1 MDLFRYIIRFLFKI
15 RWYLIILPMI
25 ALIVAW
31 FMTRHMERIFDTNT
45 TIYTSMITGYNIEG
59 GTGSAGGNAQTN
71 MANLMLIITTDN
83 TIHEVSL
90 RLFARCM
97 MYGNP
102 NKDNNYI
109 SAEHFRQLNASVPAD
124 VKALINR
131 NNESQ
136 TYANLKAYEKPSQD
150 NYLFGILNYH
160 PYFGINNITSRL
172 KVLQLEKSDII
183 DIGYSANDA
192 GIAYNTLDILNE
204 AFARQY
210 QQIRF
215 GETSNVIKYFEKE
228 VARLFRIL
236 SNAEDDL
243 IRYNISKKIIN
254 YEEQTKQL
262 TVLEAQQQNFRND
275 QLMNYTTSK
284 ALLDYLERQLGNRAQ
299 IIRSNQDFT
308 NQVRDISRLQSRISN
323 LRLMSSEGGSR
334 DTDAEAQEELAK
346 AQRELKA
353 ATSRVTELTKD
364 IEASTYS
371 TETGVKAND
380 MLNRWLEQLLLL
392 EKTKAEM
399 TATDIMRSDLEKQYL
414 FYAPIGATIDRKD
427 RHIAFIEGNYMEM
440 LKNLNAARMR
450 QRNLQMSTATLRVLN
465 PPMFPLSAQPTN
477 RLMILL
483 GAFMLTFIMTA
494 VWFFIIEL
502 LDRTLRD
509 RMRSERITQVPV
521 MGCYPKESNLRYR
534 RFNKTIAD
542 MAMKQLSKALL
553 PHFQEGQQNVLNLI
567 STDTGN
573 GKSFLAQELENYWIS
588 IGLQVRRLTYDEDFL
603 AEDSRFILARDIK
616 DLCPDILP
624 DEIAIIEY
632 PNLDDNSISPALLNM
647 GTVNLMVTRANRTWK
662 DVDQKAL
669 KEVQSMLTD
678 EHKNSLYMYL
688 TEASRYAVEEFVGQ
702 LPPYTK
708 FNNFV
713 YRISQLGLT
722 ATENEHAK

>member
-31 FMTRHMERIFDTNT
+31 FMTRHMERIYDTNT
-45 TIYTSMITGYNIEG
+45 TIYTGMITGYNIEG

-97 MYGNP
+97 MYGNV

-109 SAEHFRQLNASVPAD
+109 SAEHFRQLSASVPAD

-204 AFARQY
+204 VFARQY

-254 YEEQTKQL
+254 YDEQTKQL

-399 TATDIMRSDLEKQYL
+399 TATDIMKSDLEKQYL
-414 FYAPIGATIDRKD
+414 FYAPIGATLDRKD
-427 RHIAFIEGNYMEM
+427 RHITFIEGNYMEM
-440 LKNLNAARMR
+440 LKNLNAAKMR

-509 RMRSERITQVPV
+509 RMRSERITKVPV
-521 MGCYPKESNLRYR
+521 LGCYPKESNLRYR

-603 AEDSRFILARDIK
+603 AEDSRFILAKDIK

-632 PNLDDNSISPALLNM
+632 PNLDDNSISPALLNI

-678 EHKNSLYMYL
+678 DHKNSLYMYL

>member
-1 MDLFRYIIRFLFKI
+1 MDLFRYFVRFLYKI

-25 ALIVAW
+25 ALVVAW
-31 FMTRHMERIFDTNT
+31 FLTRNMERIYDTNT
-45 TIYTSMITGYNIEG
+45 TIYTGMITGYNIEG
-59 GTGSAGGNAQTN
+59 GTGAAGGNAQTN
-71 MANLMLIITTDN
+71 INNLMLIITTDN

-90 RLFARCM
+90 RLLARCL

-109 SAEHFRQLNASVPAD
+109 SAEHYRQLSATIPAD
-124 VKALINR
+124 VKALINH
-131 NNESQ
+131 NSESQ
-136 TYANLKAYEKPSQD
+136 TYANLKAYEKPTQD
-150 NYLFGILNYH
+150 NYLFGLLNYH

-172 KVLQLEKSDII
+172 KVLQLTGSDII

-204 AFARQY
+204 VFARQY

-215 GETSNVIKYFEKE
+215 GETSNVIKFFEKE
-228 VARLFRIL
+228 VARLYRAL

-243 IRYNISKKIIN
+243 IRYNVSKKIVN
-254 YEEQTKQL
+254 YGEQTKQL
-262 TVLEAQQQNFRND
+262 TVLEMQQQNFRND
-275 QLMNYTTSK
+275 QLMNYTTAK

-299 IIRSNQDFT
+299 VIRSNQEFT

-323 LRLMSSEGGSR
+323 LRLMSSEGGGN
-334 DTDAEAQEELAK
+334 DTESQEELAK
-346 AQRELKA
+346 AQRDLQA
-353 ATSRVTELTKD
+353 ATGRVTELTKD

-380 MLNRWLEQLLLL
+380 MLSRWLEQLLLL

-399 TATDIMRSDLEKQYL
+399 TATDIMKKNLDDQYF
-414 FYAPIGATIDRKD
+414 FYAPIGATLERKA
-427 RHIAFIEGNYMEM
+427 RHISFIEGNYMEM
-440 LKNLNAARMR
+440 LKALNNARLR

-465 PPMFPLSAQPTN
+465 PPMFPLNAQPTN

-483 GAFMLTFIMTA
+483 GAFMLTFMLTTL
-494 VWFFIIEL
+494 WFLIIEM

-509 RMRSERITQVPV
+509 RMRSERITKIPV

-603 AEDSRFILARDIK
+603 SEDSRFILAKGIK

-632 PNLDDNSISPALLNM
+632 PNLDENSISPALLNM
-647 GTVNLMVTRANRTWK
+647 ATVNLMVTRANRTWK

-669 KEVQSMLTD
+669 NEVQSVLD
-678 EHKNSLYMYL
+678 EEHKKSLYMYL

-713 YRISQLGLT
+713 YRMSQLGLT

>member
-1 MDLFRYIIRFLFKI
+1 MDLFRYFVRFLYKI
-15 RWYLIILPMI
+15 RWYLVILPMI
-25 ALIVAW
+25 ALVVAW
-31 FMTRHMERIFDTNT
+31 FLTRNMERIYDTNT
-45 TIYTSMITGYNIEG
+45 TIYTGMITGYNIEG
-59 GTGSAGGNAQTN
+59 GTGVAGGNAQTN
-71 MANLMLIITTDN
+71 INNLMLIITTDN

-90 RLFARCM
+90 RLLARCL

-109 SAEHFRQLNASVPAD
+109 SAEHYRQLSATVPAD
-124 VKALINR
+124 VKALINH
-131 NNESQ
+131 NSESQ

-150 NYLFGILNYH
+150 NYLFGLLNYH
-160 PYFGINNITSRL
+160 PYFGINEITSRL
-172 KVLQLEKSDII
+172 KVLQLTGSDII

-204 AFARQY
+204 VFARQY

-215 GETSNVIKYFEKE
+215 GETSNVIKFFEKE
-228 VARLFRIL
+228 VARLYKIL

-243 IRYNISKKIIN
+243 IRYNVSKRIIN
-254 YEEQTKQL
+254 YGEQTKVL
-262 TVLEAQQQNFRND
+262 AGLEAQQQNFRND
-275 QLMNYTTSK
+275 QLLNYTRAK
-284 ALLDYLERQLGNRAQ
+284 HLLDYLERQLGNRAQ
-299 IIRSNQDFT
+299 VIRSNQEFT
-308 NQVRDISRLQSRISN
+308 NQIRDISRIQSRISN
-323 LRLMSSEGGSR
+323 LRLMSSEGGGN
-334 DTDAEAQEELAK
+334 DAESQEELGK
-346 AQRELKA
+346 AQRDLQ
-353 ATSRVTELTKD
+353 ATMGRVKELTKD

-371 TETGVKAND
+371 TETGIKANS
-380 MLNRWLEQLLLL
+380 MLDRWLEQLILL
-392 EKTKAEM
+392 ETSKAEM
-399 TATDIMRSDLEKQYL
+399 TATDIMKQSLDRQYL
-414 FYAPIGATIDRKD
+414 FYAPIGATLDRKA
-427 RHIAFIEGNYMEM
+427 RHIGFIEGNYMEM
-440 LKNLNAARMR
+440 LKALNAARLR

-465 PPMFPLSAQPTN
+465 PPMFPLNAQPTN
-477 RLMILL
+477 RMMILL
-483 GAFMLTFIMTA
+483 GAFLLTFMLTA
-494 VWFFIIEL
+494 LWFLIIEM

-509 RMRSERITQVPV
+509 RMRSERITKIPV

-534 RFNKTIAD
+534 RYNKTIGD

-553 PHFQEGQQNVLNLI
+553 PHFQEGQQNVLNLL
-567 STDTGN
+567 STDSGN
-573 GKSFLAQELENYWIS
+573 GKSYLAQELENYWIS

-603 AEDSRFILARDIK
+603 SEDSRFILAKGIK

-669 KEVQSMLTD
+669 KEVQTMLDD
-678 EHKNSLYMYL
+678 EHKDTLFMYL

>member
-1 MDLFRYIIRFLFKI
+1 
-15 RWYLIILPMI
+15 MI

-31 FMTRHMERIFDTNT
+31 FSTRNMERIYDTNT
-45 TIYTSMITGYNIEG
+45 TIYTGMITGYNIEG
-59 GTGSAGGNAQTN
+59 GTGSAGGNSQTN
-71 MANLMLIITTDN
+71 ITNLMLIVTTDN

-97 MYGNP
+97 MYGNL

-109 SAEHFRQLNASVPAD
+109 SAEHFRQLNATVPAD
-124 VKALINR
+124 IKGLINH
-131 NNESQ
+131 NNESA

-150 NYLFGILNYH
+150 NFLFGLLNTH

-183 DIGYSANDA
+183 DIGYSCNDA
-192 GIAYNTLDILNE
+192 GIAYNTLDILNDV
-204 AFARQY
+204 FARQY
-210 QQIRF
+210 QQLRY
-215 GETSNVIKYFEKE
+215 GETSNVIKFFERE
-228 VARLFRIL
+228 VARLYRIL
-236 SNAEDDL
+236 TSAEDDL
-243 IRYNISKKIIN
+243 IRYNVSKKVIN

-275 QLMNYTTSK
+275 QLMNYTTAK

-299 IIRSNQDFT
+299 VIRSNKEFT
-308 NQVRDISRLQSRISN
+308 SQVRDISRIQSRISN
-323 LRLMSSEGGSR
+323 LRLMSSEGGGNNNES
-334 DTDAEAQEELAK
+334 QEELAS
-346 AQRELKA
+346 AQRDLQR
-353 ATSRVTELTKD
+353 ATGRVTQLTRD
-364 IEASTYS
+364 IEAATFS
-371 TETGVKAND
+371 TETGVKAQD
-380 MLNRWLEQLLLL
+380 MLGRWLEQLLLL

-399 TATDIMRSDLEKQYL
+399 TATDIMKTDLDNQYL
-414 FYAPIGATIDRKD
+414 FYAPIGATLDRKS
-427 RHIAFIEGNYMEM
+427 RHIGFIEGNYMEM
-440 LKNLNAARMR
+440 LKSLNTARMR

-465 PPMFPLSAQPTN
+465 PPMFPLNAQPTN

-483 GAFMLTFIMTA
+483 GAFILTFALTTLYFL
-494 VWFFIIEL
+494 VIEM

-509 RMRSERITQVPV
+509 RMRSERITNIPV
-521 MGCYPKESNLRYR
+521 MGCFPQESNLRYR

-553 PHFQEGQQNVLNLI
+553 PNFKEGQQNVLNLL
-567 STDTGN
+567 STDSGN
-573 GKSFLAQELENYWIS
+573 GKSYIAQELENYWIS

-603 AEDSRFILARDIK
+603 AEDSKFILAKDIK

-632 PNLDDNSISPALLNM
+632 PNLDDYSISPALLNM
-647 GTVNLMVTRANRTWK
+647 GTINMMVTRANRTWK

-669 KEVQSMLTD
+669 NEVQAMLD
-678 EHKNSLYMYL
+678 EEHKNSLYMYL

-713 YRISQLGLT
+713 YRMSQLGLT
-722 ATENEHAK
+722 ATENEHAL

>member
-1 MDLFRYIIRFLFKI
+1 MDLFRYIVRFLYKI
-15 RWYLIILPMI
+15 RWYLVILPMI

-31 FMTRHMERIFDTNT
+31 FLTRNMERIYDTNT
-45 TIYTSMITGYNIEG
+45 TIYTGMITGYNLE
-59 GTGSAGGNAQTN
+59 GTGSVGGNSQTN
-71 MANLMLIITTDN
+71 ITNLMLIITTDN
-83 TIHEVSL
+83 TIHEVAL
-90 RLFARCM
+90 RLFGRCM

-109 SAEHFRQLNASVPAD
+109 SAEHFRQLTATVPAE
-124 VKALINR
+124 VKALINH
-131 NNESQ
+131 NSEAQ

-160 PYFGINNITSRL
+160 PYFGINNITARL
-172 KVLQLEKSDII
+172 KVLQLNNSDII

-204 AFARQY
+204 VFARQY

-215 GETSNVIKYFEKE
+215 GETSNVIKFFEKE
-228 VARLFRIL
+228 VARLYKIL
-236 SNAEDDL
+236 TNAEDDL
-243 IRYNISKKIIN
+243 IRYNISKRIIN
-254 YEEQTKQL
+254 YGEQTKQL
-262 TVLEAQQQNFRND
+262 AALEAQQQNFRND
-275 QLMNYTTSK
+275 QLMHYTTSK

-299 IIRSNQDFT
+299 VIRSNREFT
-308 NQVRDISRLQSRISN
+308 NQVRDISRIQSRISN
-323 LRLMSSEGGSR
+323 LRLMSSEGGAQNNES
-334 DTDAEAQEELAK
+334 QEELAK
-346 AQRELKA
+346 AQRDLQA
-353 ATSRVTELTKD
+353 ATGRVTQLTKD

-380 MLNRWLEQLLLL
+380 MLARWLEQLLLL

-399 TATDIMRSDLEKQYL
+399 TATDIMKNSLDRQYL
-414 FYAPIGATIDRKD
+414 FYAPIGATLDRKD
-427 RHIAFIEGNYMEM
+427 RHIGFIEGNYMEM
-440 LKNLNAARMR
+440 LRALNAARLR

-465 PPMFPLSAQPTN
+465 PPMFPLNAQPTN

-483 GAFMLTFIMTA
+483 GAFLLTFMLTA
-494 VWFFIIEL
+494 LWFFIIEL

-509 RMRSERITQVPV
+509 RMRSERITKVPV
-521 MGCYPKESNLRYR
+521 MGCFPKESNLRYR

-553 PHFQEGQQNVLNLI
+553 PHFKEGQQNVLNLI
-567 STDTGN
+567 STDSGN
-573 GKSFLAQELENYWIS
+573 GKSYLAQELENYWIS

-603 AEDSRFILARDIK
+603 AEDSKFILAKDIK

-662 DVDQKAL
+662 DIDQKAL
-669 KEVQSMLTD
+669 KEVQAMLDD
-678 EHKNSLYMYL
+678 EHKDTLFMYL

-713 YRISQLGLT
+713 YRMSQLGLT
-722 ATENEHAK
+722 AIENEHAK